1 MLYQLVGLYNSAT
14 LKYPPGHVATGY
26 SLPQSFTDSDMDCR
40 NHIDSQ
46 WQSQCHDRVHYEY
59 SDIHACMFKH
69 VHSRQSLLYL
79 LNGLG
84 Y

>member
-26 SLPQSFTDSDMDCR
+26 SLPQSFTDSDMDCH
-40 NHIDSQ
+40 NHNGKANAMIA
-46 WQSQCHDRVHYEY
+46 CIMNIVT
-59 SDIHACMFKH
+59 ACMFKH